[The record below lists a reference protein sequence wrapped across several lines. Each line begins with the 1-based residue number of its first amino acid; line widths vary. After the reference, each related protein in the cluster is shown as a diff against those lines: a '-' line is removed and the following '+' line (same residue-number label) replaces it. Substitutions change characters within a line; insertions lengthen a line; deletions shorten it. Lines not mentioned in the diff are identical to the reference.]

1 MNYYSSSC
9 GRIELQIELSDAEIG
24 SHSGSCDNDI
34 AYLLTVPYIAKQL
47 TAIEPELLANEL
59 KGYGAWD
66 SHELADNEENK
77 ARLLWLACGEIVDRQ
92 FEENNQ

>member
-1 MNYYSSSC
+1 MNYYSSC

-24 SHSGSCDNDI
+24 SHSDSCDNDI
-34 AYLLTVPYIAKQL
+34 AYLLTVPYIANQL
-47 TAIEPELLANEL
+47 AAIDPELLANEL

-66 SHELADNEENK
+66 DVELADHTENK
-77 ARLLWLACGEIVDRQ
+77 ARILWIACGDIVDRA